1 MKKKIMMVAAILGAL
16 TLGSC
21 VDDNESQSV
30 TDVRNAKTEQL
41 KAMANLANAQAEAE
55 LIIANAEKA
64 LKEAEAAY
72 QKALADGVKQ
82 DAELAKARFEVEIEK
97 IRAEAELAIIKA
109 KKAANEYDQQM
120 LAQAGERIQALYNQ
134 YHNCIDK
141 VNDFRKKKFNTKI
154 RLAELEGGLISA
166 QEANEK
172 LIAELQKELD
182 LEEYKLSLFGE
193 YANTDTTE
201 LKKKALQAQKDAIL
215 ADKVTDEKRQAYN
228 DARKHYNDLD
238 WSLIID
244 AYAYDIVSEEYK
256 LNTVE
261 AAYNI
266 KYDRSELNLWQ
277 WSIIATTSKAIFYD
291 EEHQGSVPYYSLR
304 PEGVA
309 EATIS
314 FKNHI
319 KNYTDQIG
327 DTATENSL
335 VWRLAKV
342 EKIKADSLAANPKFD
357 ATAFDQQIADFNNS
371 ISRAKDNLERANRNY
386 TKFEALIACFSGDD
400 LKAYDAAI
408 ESLIGA
414 HAAEEAAYAEY
425 EAAQETADK
434 LWEEYNTA
442 NTILRNAA
450 NIENLIADINDRIE
464 DCKQQIADA
473 KNSTVDTENQII
485 KLKATIEFYESQ
497 IAEYEGYAEKFKKL
511 LDEAIEAQN

>member
-97 IRAEAELAIIKA
+97 IRAEAELAIINA

-120 LAQAGERIQALYNQ
+120 LAQASERIQALYNQ

-141 VNDFRKKKFNTKI
+141 VNEFRQDKFDAKI
-154 RLAELEGGLISA
+154 RLAELEGGLITA

-172 LIAELQKELD
+172 SIAKWQKQLD

-193 YANTDTTE
+193 YANIDKTE
-201 LKKKALQAQKDAIL
+201 LQKKALQAQKDATL
-215 ADKVTDEKRQAYN
+215 ADKATDEKRQAYS
-228 DARKHYNDLD
+228 DANTHYNYILF
-238 WSLIID
+238 SVD
-244 AYAYDIVSEEYK
+244 ANMNSATPEEYR
-256 LNTVE
+256 LNLIKAVRAFIDINCAELLNFTYRKVFLDDTHIQSYLHYSLNPE
-261 AAYNI
+261 QVAFYTERYKNNI
-266 KYDRSELNLWQ
+266 KY
-277 WSIIATTSKAIFYD
+277 
-291 EEHQGSVPYYSLR
+291 
-304 PEGVA
+304 
-309 EATIS
+309 
-314 FKNHI
+314 
-319 KNYTDQIG
+319 YTDQIG

-335 VWRLAKV
+335 VWHLAKV

-357 ATAFDQQIADFNNS
+357 TSALDQQIVLYNNK
-371 ISRAKDNLERANRNY
+371 IAQTKDYLELANRNY
-386 TKFEALIACFSGDD
+386 ADFESLIACFSGDD

-408 ESLIGA
+408 ESLIDA
-414 HAAEEAAYAEY
+414 HATAEAAEAEY
-425 EAAQETADK
+425 VAAREAAVK

-442 NTILRNAA
+442 NTVLNNATDIERRITNINS
-450 NIENLIADINDRIE
+450 NIEMY
-464 DCKQQIADA
+464 KGWIADA

-497 IAEYEGYAEKFKKL
+497 IAEYEAYAEKFKKL

>member
-72 QKALADGVKQ
+72 QKALADGAKQ
-82 DAELAKARFEVEIEK
+82 EAELAKARFEVEIEK
-97 IRAEAELAIIKA
+97 IRAEAELAIINA
-109 KKAANEYDQQM
+109 KKAANAYDQQM

-201 LKKKALQAQKDAIL
+201 LKKKVLQAQKDATL
-215 ADKVTDEKRQAYN
+215 ADKAANEKWQAYN
-228 DARKHYNDLD
+228 EVRNHYYN
-238 WSLIID
+238 ID
-244 AYAYDIVSEEYK
+244 YSFFTSNYNNGFVLEEYK
-256 LNTVE
+256 INTVE
-261 AAYNI
+261 AAFNI
-266 KYDRSELNLWQ
+266 QYDRLNLGLRN
-277 WSIIATTSKAIFYD
+277 WSIISTTYKAIFYD
-291 EEHQGSVPYYSLR
+291 EEHQGTVPYYSLR

-309 EATIS
+309 EATKS
-314 FKNHI
+314 FKDNI

-357 ATAFDQQIADFNNS
+357 ATAFNQQIADINNS

-386 TKFEALIACFSGDD
+386 AKFEALIACFSGDD
-400 LKAYDAAI
+400 LKAYDAAF

-414 HAAEEAAYAEY
+414 HAAQEAAYAEY
-425 EAAQETADK
+425 EAAQEAAEK
-434 LWEEYNTA
+434 LQGEYYTA
-442 NTILRNAA
+442 NTVLRNAA

-473 KNSTVDTENQII
+473 KNSTVNTENQII

>member
-97 IRAEAELAIIKA
+97 IRAEAELAIINA

-134 YHNCIDK
+134 YHKCINK
-141 VNDFRKKKFNTKI
+141 VNNFRQKKFNAQI
-154 RLAELEGGLISA
+154 SLAELESGLTTA
-166 QEANEK
+166 QEAAEKTIAEYQK
-172 LIAELQKELD
+172 LIDMEEFKLGFYSEYLSKDKNELEKT
-182 LEEYKLSLFGE
+182 Y
-193 YANTDTTE
+193 
-201 LKKKALQAQKDAIL
+201 LQAKNDAEK
-215 ADKVTDEKRQAYN
+215 ADKTTAEKRQAYN
-228 DARKHYNDLD
+228 DANDHYENI
-238 WSLIID
+238 WKSVTPNQ
-244 AYAYDIVSEEYK
+244 YNSTPEEYK
-256 LNTVE
+256 LNLIKAVKTFIDSDCEYLLNVTWRKVFLDNNHNHFQYYSHYSLNPE
-261 AAYNI
+261 QVAVYTKGYKDNI
-266 KYDRSELNLWQ
+266 KY
-277 WSIIATTSKAIFYD
+277 
-291 EEHQGSVPYYSLR
+291 
-304 PEGVA
+304 
-309 EATIS
+309 
-314 FKNHI
+314 
-319 KNYTDQIG
+319 YTDQIG

-357 ATAFDQQIADFNNS
+357 SSALDKEIVLFNNQIAV
-371 ISRAKDNLERANRNY
+371 AKDNLEQANRNY
-386 TKFEALIACFSGDD
+386 AYFESLIACFSGDD

-408 ESLIGA
+408 ESFIGA
-414 HAAEEAAYAEY
+414 HAAKEVALAEY
-425 EAAQETADK
+425 EAAQEAASK
-434 LWEEYNTA
+434 LWAESEVASDILFDYA
-442 NTILRNAA
+442 NAESAINFIKH
-450 NIENLIADINDRIE
+450 NIELFKEVQAN
-464 DCKQQIADA
+464 A

-485 KLKATIEFYESQ
+485 VKKASIEFYESQ